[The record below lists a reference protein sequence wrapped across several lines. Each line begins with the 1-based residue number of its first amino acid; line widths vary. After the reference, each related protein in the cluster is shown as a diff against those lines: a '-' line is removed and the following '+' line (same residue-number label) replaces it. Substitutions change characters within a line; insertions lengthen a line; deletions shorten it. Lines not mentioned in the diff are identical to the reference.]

1 MPLLEL
7 IVCIINPRDLIAP
20 PLMTK
25 CSLTFRRRGQD
36 EELKDQ
42 DFYQKFKRKRGLLFQ
57 QKKLKMKLKGLLCEF
72 FEVNDYKI
80 NAYKLSVQLW
90 LNS

>member
-1 MPLLEL
+1 MPSLEL

-20 PLMTK
+20 PLTMK

-42 DFYQKFKRKRGLLFQ
+42 DFYQKFKRKRGLLFL

-80 NAYKLSVQLW
+80 NAYELSVQLW

>member
-7 IVCIINPRDLIAP
+7 IVCIIDPRDLIAP

-57 QKKLKMKLKGLLCEF
+57 QKKLKMKLKDLLCEF
-72 FEVNDYKI
+72 LKVIDYKM
-80 NAYKLSVQLW
+80 NAYELSVQLW